1 MIKDKI
7 AFVILNYNTYDMTLK
22 LVNNIERI
30 IPDRADV
37 EIIVVDNKS
46 TNESATVLD
55 NASKKRGRYYFI
67 ANDKNAGYAAGNNI
81 GIKYAINNGAEYI
94 IVTNND
100 IEIESYDTIK
110 KMVGLMRVNKQ
121 IGAISP
127 QIVSKDGKKDP
138 PLYVSKPTFWDMT
151 FGIILSHKKR
161 FQFNENKN
169 CKIYAPRGSFML
181 LRALMMQ
188 QIDYLD
194 EGTFLY
200 YEEPILAERL
210 NTINAE
216 CWFCG
221 DAKVIHN
228 HGKTI
233 TTSIKKKQTCKIL
246 CESFDYY
253 LKKYRKFGLFKR
265 KSCVSFRWMSY
276 MLRR

>member
-1 MIKDKI
+1 
-7 AFVILNYNTYDMTLK
+7 MTLK

-30 IPDRADV
+30 ILDRPGI

-46 TNESATVLD
+46 ANDSATVLD
-55 NASKKRGRYYFI
+55 NASEKGGRYHFI
-67 ANDKNAGYAAGNNI
+67 SNDENAGYAAGNNI

-94 IVTNND
+94 VVTNND
-100 IEIESYDTIK
+100 IEIESYDAIQ
-110 KMVGLMRVNKQ
+110 KMVDLMRENKQ

-127 QIVSKDGKKDP
+127 KIVSKNGEKDP
-138 PLYVSKPTFWDMT
+138 PLYVSKPSFWGMT
-151 FGIILSHKKR
+151 LGIIQSHKKR
-161 FQFNENKN
+161 FQFNENRN
-169 CKIYAPRGSFML
+169 CRIYAPRGSFML
-181 LRALMMQ
+181 LRAQMMQ
-188 QIDYLD
+188 KIDYLD

-233 TTSIKKKQTCKIL
+233 STSIKKKQTCRIL
-246 CESFDYY
+246 CNSLDYY
-253 LKKYRKFGLFKR
+253 LHKYRNYGWFRR
-265 KSCVSFRWMSY
+265 KCCVSFRWMSY